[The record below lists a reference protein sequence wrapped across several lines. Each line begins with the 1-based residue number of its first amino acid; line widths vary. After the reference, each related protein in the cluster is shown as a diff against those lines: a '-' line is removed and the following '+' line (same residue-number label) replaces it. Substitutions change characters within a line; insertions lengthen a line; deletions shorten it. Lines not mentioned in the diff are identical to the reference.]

1 MKSKI
6 SALMDGD
13 LERHEAAALLDA
25 LRAEGEMRDA
35 WRTYHLIGDAMHDT
49 RMLSPGFAGRVAARL
64 AAEPTVMAPARL
76 APAARPRWQL
86 LSAAASIAAVAM
98 VTSVWFVLQD
108 GADPASQV
116 AQSHK
121 AAPLAAAA
129 PAAAPLTA
137 QATARTSA
145 PTALVPP
152 PDSANDYLYAHQG
165 YSPRVSLQGAAP
177 YVRMVSGEARPAK

>member
-6 SALMDGD
+6 SALVDGE

-35 WRTYHLIGDAMHDT
+35 WRSYHLIGDAMHDT

-98 VTSVWFVLQD
+98 VSSVWFVLQD
-108 GADPASQV
+108 GADPASRM
-116 AQSHK
+116 AQSNK
-121 AAPLAAAA
+121 AAPLAA
-129 PAAAPLTA
+129 
-137 QATARTSA
+137 QATAKTSA
-145 PTALVPP
+145 PAALVPP

-165 YSPRVSLQGAAP
+165 YSPRNSLQGAAP